1 MDKLND
7 EITVQD
13 YQNYINDISKFMA
26 TQQLE
31 AGRYVSETEEDS
43 GAYVFRSLQ
52 NEKN

>member
-1 MDKLND
+1 MDMQND
-7 EITVQD
+7 EITLQD

-31 AGRYVSETEEDS
+31 AGRYLTESEDEGVYE
-43 GAYVFRSLQ
+43 FRSLQ

>member
-1 MDKLND
+1 MDMHND
-7 EITVQD
+7 EITLQD

-31 AGRYVSETEEDS
+31 AGRYFTESEEDS
-43 GAYVFRSLQ
+43 EAYEFRSLQ